1 MIYHVSP
8 PPFIPQEEE
17 GEEEGEEG
25 LASFIFNDTIE
36 GPNSPPLS
44 RSLTCPYPP
53 SLVL

>member
-8 PPFIPQEEE
+8 PPFIPQ
-17 GEEEGEEG
+17 EEEGEEG